1 MLLVGMPML
10 TVLSQLAL
18 WMLSIQRR
26 TGGIMRRGLLSM
38 LGMVATGVIY
48 RTIRRLARSQAMRQK
63 VDQLQD
69 RFRPLD
75 TV

>member
-1 MLLVGMPML
+1 MRRA
-10 TVLSQLAL
+10 VLS
-18 WMLSIQRR
+18 I
-26 TGGIMRRGLLSM
+26 
-38 LGMVATGVIY
+38 LGMIATRVIY
-48 RTIRRLARSQAMRQK
+48 RTIRRIARSQAMRQK

>member
-1 MLLVGMPML
+1 
-10 TVLSQLAL
+10 
-18 WMLSIQRR
+18 
-26 TGGIMRRGLLSM
+26 MRRGLVSI

-48 RTIRRLARSQAMRQK
+48 RMIRRLARSQAMRQK

>member
-1 MLLVGMPML
+1 
-10 TVLSQLAL
+10 
-18 WMLSIQRR
+18 
-26 TGGIMRRGLLSM
+26 MRRGLLSM